1 MIGRMPLTDE
11 ARRRGGLARA
21 KQLTKQERAAGARA
35 LNRKLTKKQ
44 RQANARK
51 GGKTTWARIRER
63 LQA

>member
-1 MIGRMPLTDE
+1 MPLTDE
-11 ARRRGGLARA
+11 NRRRGGLTRA
-21 KQLTKQERAAGARA
+21 KQMTKKERAAGARA

-51 GGKTTWARIRER
+51 GGKTTWARIRAR